1 MIRKVSLIIV
11 ATALIACKE
20 KSGRAKLDIPINQKI
35 AGLIKEAGAATDD
48 NKKAALYGEVSE
60 LLIDKG
66 DYNEAMRTA
75 RLGERANP
83 TQKQCLASIAE
94 VYISEGKLA
103 EATAVLRD
111 LLQRNA
117 TYGRA
122 LYIKGNLE
130 GSQANYSA
138 ALASY
143 AAAEKNK
150 FENPQLML
158 NTGAIALRV
167 KKTAEAL
174 KAYEKAI
181 AKDTERA
188 EGYLGAGIAAK
199 LLNKKADAKKYFEKY
214 LSLAPNS
221 AEADRVKLWLK

>member
-1 MIRKVSLIIV
+1 MKKLAISVMLAAAIV
-11 ATALIACKE
+11 ACKE

-35 AGLIKEAGAATDD
+35 AALIKEAGAATDD

-66 DYNEAMRTA
+66 DFNEAMRTA

-103 EATAVLRD
+103 EATAVLKD

-130 GSQANYSA
+130 ASQESYAA
-138 ALASY
+138 ALSSY
-143 AAAEKNK
+143 AAAEKAK
-150 FENPQLML
+150 FENPQLL
-158 NTGAIALRV
+158 INTGAIALRA
-167 KKTAEAL
+167 KKIADAL
-174 KAYEKAI
+174 KAYEKVI
-181 AKDTERA
+181 AKDAERA

-199 LLNKKADAKKYFEKY
+199 LLNKKAEAKKYFEKY
-214 LSLAPNS
+214 LTLAPKS
-221 AEADRVKLWLK
+221 AEADRVRLWLK